1 MKSIKD
7 YVNLEQEFYSNVLK
21 NKDELYGSQF
31 NKETLKGVSNIV
43 IFATGSSSNAAY
55 SALPFMS
62 KTTGLPIYIEEPS
75 IAANYLL
82 NFNDDTLYLAIT
94 QGGHSYSIIN
104 LVEKFEKNGKRIFTL
119 TSDSSSPAYK
129 VSDNVL
135 SMGMPIEEMP
145 YVSAGYSVT
154 ILDLILISMR
164 IGNILGNLSDREE
177 NDFLADIDGI
187 ITKIPDIIDKSNKW
201 IEENINTFK
210 DAKRLVW
217 IGYGST
223 YGVSREG
230 ETKITETVGISS
242 WGKELEEY
250 MHGPY
255 LGLHKDDLIIFIDPN
270 GNLENRVDRL
280 YEFLKLHVDNVYIIN
295 SVNKKNEKDLDLNV
309 TCNELLASL
318 YMTIPV
324 HLLSFELSQ
333 LKGNDL
339 EKTAYPEFDKITKSK
354 I

>member
-7 YVNLEQEFYSNVLK
+7 YVNLEQRFYNDILE
-21 NKDELYGSQF
+21 NKDSLYGDQF
-31 NKETLKGVSNIV
+31 DKTILHNISNIV

-62 KTTGLPIYIEEPS
+62 KTTGLPVYIEEPS

-104 LVEKFEKNGKRIFTL
+104 LVEKFEKNGKKIFTL
-119 TSDSSSPAYK
+119 TSDESSPAYK
-129 VSDNVL
+129 VSDHVL
-135 SMGMPIEEMP
+135 SMGMPVEEMP

-154 ILDLILISMR
+154 ILDLMLISMR
-164 IGNILGNLSDREE
+164 IGNILGNLSDKVEQ
-177 NDFLADIDGI
+177 DFLADIKGI
-187 ITKIPDIIDKSNKW
+187 TSKIPDVINRSNSW
-201 IEENINTFK
+201 INENIDVFNE
-210 DAKRLVW
+210 AKRMVW
-217 IGYGST
+217 IGYGAT
-223 YGVSREG
+223 YGVAREG
-230 ETKITETVGISS
+230 ETKVTETVGISS

-255 LGLHKDDLIIFIDPN
+255 LGLHNDDVIIFIDPN
-270 GNLENRVDRL
+270 GVLENRVNRL
-280 YEFLKLHVDNVYIIN
+280 QKFLGLYDENVYTIN
-295 SVNKKNEKDLDLNV
+295 SVNKYHKKDLDLDV

-324 HLLSFELSQ
+324 HLLSFKLSQ
-333 LKGNDL
+333 LKDNDL
-339 EKTAYPEFDKITKSK
+339 EKSAYPEFDKITESK

>member
-7 YVNLEQEFYSNVLK
+7 YVSLEQNFYQNVFDNKEKLYGNKFDKDVLK
-21 NKDELYGSQF
+21 HI
-31 NKETLKGVSNIV
+31 SNIV

-82 NFNDDTLYLAIT
+82 NFNDDTLYLAIS

-104 LVEKFEKNGKRIFTL
+104 LVQKFEQNGKKIFAL
-119 TSDSSSPAYK
+119 TSDESAPVYE
-129 VSDNVL
+129 VSDHVL
-135 SMGMPIEEMP
+135 SMGMPVEEMP

-154 ILDLILISMR
+154 ILDLMIISME
-164 IGNILGNLSDREE
+164 IGTVLGQLDKKQKDSYESE
-177 NDFLADIDGI
+177 IEKI
-187 ITKIPDIIDKSNKW
+187 IKIMPSIIDKSNEW
-201 IEENINTFK
+201 IENNIKVFNN
-210 DAKRLVW
+210 AKRIIW

-223 YGVSREG
+223 YGVAREG
-230 ETKITETVGISS
+230 ETKITETVRISS

-255 LGLHKDDLIIFIDPN
+255 LGLHDDDVIVFIDPN
-270 GNLENRVDRL
+270 GTLEDRVNRL
-280 YEFLKLHVDNVYIIN
+280 KEFLALHVENVVTIN
-295 SVNKKNEKDLDLNV
+295 SKKTGSKNDLALDV
-309 TCNELLASL
+309 ESNELLASL
-318 YMTIPV
+318 FMTIPV
-324 HLLSFELSQ
+324 HLLSFRLSQ

-339 EKTAYPEFDKITKSK
+339 TVSAYPEFDKITASK

>member
-7 YVNLEQEFYSNVLK
+7 YVNLEQDFYSNILK
-21 NKDELYGSQF
+21 NKDELYGNQF
-31 NKETLKGVSNIV
+31 NEKVLKGISNIV

-62 KTTGLPIYIEEPS
+62 KVTGLPIYIEEPS

-82 NFNDDTLYLAIT
+82 NFNNDTLYFAIT

-104 LVEKFEKNGKRIFTL
+104 LVEKFEKNGKKIFTL
-119 TSDSSSPAYK
+119 TSDASSPAYK

-154 ILDLILISMR
+154 ILDLMLISMR
-164 IGNILGNLSDREE
+164 IGKILGNLSDRDEK
-177 NDFLADIDGI
+177 DTLADIDGI
-187 ITKIPDIIDKSNKW
+187 IAKMSNIVDRSNKW
-201 IEENINTFK
+201 INDNISTFK

-255 LGLHKDDLIIFIDPN
+255 LGLQENDLIIFIDPN
-270 GNLENRVDRL
+270 GTLEDRVENL
-280 YEFLKLHVDNVYIIN
+280 YKFLKLHVNDVFIIN
-295 SVNKKNEKDLDLNV
+295 SVNKKHEKDLDLNV

-333 LKGNDL
+333 CKGNDL
-339 EKTAYPEFDKITKSK
+339 EKSAYPEFDKITASK

>member
-7 YVNLEQEFYSNVLK
+7 YVGLEQSYYQNVFDNRK
-21 NKDELYGSQF
+21 KLYGNKF
-31 NKETLKGVSNIV
+31 DKETLKHISNIV

-82 NFNDDTLYLAIT
+82 NFNDDTLYLAIS

-104 LVEKFEKNGKRIFTL
+104 LVQKFEQNGKKVFAL
-119 TSDSSSPAYK
+119 TSDENAPVYK
-129 VSDNVL
+129 VSDHVL
-135 SMGMPIEEMP
+135 SMGMPVEEMP

-154 ILDLILISMR
+154 ILDLMFISME
-164 IGNILGNLSDREE
+164 IGTVRGQLDKNHKESYESEIEQ
-177 NDFLADIDGI
+177 I
-187 ITKIPDIIDKSNKW
+187 IKIMPSIVEKSNKW
-201 IEENINTFK
+201 IENNLKIFSN
-210 DAKRLVW
+210 AKRIVW

-223 YGVSREG
+223 YGVAREG
-230 ETKITETVGISS
+230 ETKITETVRISS

-255 LGLHKDDLIIFIDPN
+255 LGLHADDVIVFIDPN
-270 GNLENRVDRL
+270 GILEDRVNRL
-280 YEFLKLHVDNVYIIN
+280 KEFLNLHVENVVTIN
-295 SVNKKNEKDLDLNV
+295 SKKIGSKNDLTLDV
-309 TCNELLASL
+309 DCDELLASL
-318 YMTIPV
+318 VMTIPV
-324 HLLSFELSQ
+324 HLMSFKLSQ
-333 LKGNDL
+333 LKDNDL
-339 EKTAYPEFDKITKSK
+339 TVSAYPEFDEITASK

>member
-7 YVNLEQEFYSNVLK
+7 YVGLEQGFYQSVFENRDKLYGDKFDQSALK
-21 NKDELYGSQF
+21 NI
-31 NKETLKGVSNIV
+31 SNIV

-82 NFNDDTLYLAIT
+82 NFNDDTLYLAIS

-104 LVEKFEKNGKRIFTL
+104 LVQKFEQNGKKIFAL
-119 TSDSSSPAYK
+119 TSDEKAPVYK
-129 VSDNVL
+129 VSDHVL
-135 SMGMPIEEMP
+135 SMGMPVEEMP

-154 ILDLILISMR
+154 ILDLMFISME
-164 IGNILGNLSDREE
+164 IGKTLGHLDQNQKESYELSIKQVIE
-177 NDFLADIDGI
+177 N
-187 ITKIPDIIDKSNKW
+187 IPDVIAKSNTWIDKNIQTFNK
-201 IEENINTFK
+201 
-210 DAKRLVW
+210 AKRMIW

-223 YGVSREG
+223 YGVAREG
-230 ETKITETVGISS
+230 ETKVTETVHISS

-255 LGLHKDDLIIFIDPN
+255 LGLHDDDVIVFIDPN
-270 GNLENRVDRL
+270 GMLEDRVNRL
-280 YEFLKLHVDNVYIIN
+280 KKFLALHVENVISIN
-295 SVNKKNEKDLDLNV
+295 SKKSGSEKDLTFGID
-309 TCNELLASL
+309 CDELLASL
-318 YMTIPV
+318 FMTIPV
-324 HLLSFELSQ
+324 HLMSFKLSQ

-339 EKTAYPEFDKITKSK
+339 TVSAYPEFDRITASK

>member
-7 YVNLEQEFYSNVLK
+7 YVDLEQGFYSNILK
-21 NKDELYGSQF
+21 NKDELYDSQF
-31 NKETLKGVSNIV
+31 NEETLKGISNIV

-82 NFNDDTLYLAIT
+82 NFNDDTLYFAIT

-104 LVEKFEKNGKRIFTL
+104 LVEKFEKNGKKIFTL
-119 TSDSSSPAYK
+119 TSDASSPAYK

-154 ILDLILISMR
+154 ILDLMLISMR
-164 IGNILGNLSDREE
+164 IGKILGNLSDRNEK
-177 NDFLADIDGI
+177 DTLADIDGI
-187 ITKIPDIIDKSNKW
+187 IAKMPNIVDRSNKW
-201 IEENINTFK
+201 IKDNISTFK
-210 DAKRLVW
+210 NAKRLVW

-255 LGLHKDDLIIFIDPN
+255 LGLQENDLIIFIDPN
-270 GNLENRVDRL
+270 GILEDRVENL
-280 YEFLKLHVDNVYIIN
+280 YKFLKLHVNDVFIIN
-295 SVNKKNEKDLDLNV
+295 SVNRKHEKDLDLNV

-333 LKGNDL
+333 CKGNDL
-339 EKTAYPEFDKITKSK
+339 EKSAYPEFDKITASK